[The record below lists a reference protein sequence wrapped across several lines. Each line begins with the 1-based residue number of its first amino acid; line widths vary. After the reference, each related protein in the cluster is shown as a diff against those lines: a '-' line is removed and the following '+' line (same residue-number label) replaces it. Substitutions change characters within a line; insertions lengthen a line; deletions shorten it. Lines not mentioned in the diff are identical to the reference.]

1 VTTYIWWLGTTHPC
15 NPPHYRLW
23 VNLHFFMVCIYKHCF
38 LPMLFVFAMK
48 CCTKMPCPLP
58 HNHYCCLLSSPIRL
72 PHLLICTCLISSP
85 IACPPSSVLCWCL
98 LFFFNYFCDMLHFFM
113 TPFWLICEHIFSFVL
128 HFHSF
133 RTLFGIWSAF
143 DFSFDCVQIFW
154 NDLFCAVYPHH
165 SLWLNLGMYAFFKI
179 ISHISKKKK
188 VNELE

>member
-1 VTTYIWWLGTTHPC
+1 
-15 NPPHYRLW
+15 
-23 VNLHFFMVCIYKHCF
+23 
-38 LPMLFVFAMK
+38 MK
-48 CCTKMPCPLP
+48 CCVKIHCSLP
-58 HNHYCCLLSSPIRL
+58 HNPYFCLLPSPVLVSTAHLYMSQLFIHCL
-72 PHLLICTCLISSP
+72 PTIICVMLMSIVVFFGFFLIFVIC
-85 IACPPSSVLCWCL
+85 
-98 LFFFNYFCDMLHFFM
+98 MLHFFV